1 LQVVLQAQA
10 ATYLC
15 APAIKRKKSLN
26 RKIRVVLLSFTALF
40 TVVALPALAEH
51 STRKSNSVDA
61 EPADTGAADGGQEKY
76 LALPLAA
83 GGTNGKVLNRYGVPF
98 VDRVLPLVQG
108 GSAEVKVGA
117 RAERIFLLGMTD
129 ALNVAAGGDDAG
141 YSPGAKSLPG
151 FGWNDPRDLSYLFI
165 VGDELGRIRVDYMD
179 GTEQVFPLQL
189 GEGVWWGRAFYDFD
203 QPFPVD
209 ARLRQAFADALRL
222 YPAKPLEDGNYVAV
236 IDPKPVAIRSL
247 TIENSPAKK
256 GTLVIKGI
264 TLETR
269 DLEDAGADSRDS
281 GVIASA
287 DALTPGVF
295 PDEFEQFVRTRALRP
310 VGTSD
315 AEEQQRLTRL
325 KNELYSSD
333 DLYRGLHVAAS
344 VPAGYTGPEVSFKGL
359 GEGSAFAGILAN
371 VFRYNV
377 QDILAKIDDEGEY
390 HTSTKGA
397 ISWGGYRG
405 IGTFRYGVGGYYGVS
420 YTRDMGRSMG
430 EVATLGYTKDAERN
444 ADYDL
449 KMARRYATDPA
460 LKFKGAQL
468 PPHWGMLVNS
478 YHFLPGFENDGQ
490 GLTMLFL
497 FKLWQQIPDRDAWLR
512 ARWPDVKAA
521 GDWIVWQLD
530 HPEISGA
537 KDGVLH
543 TTGESANMDGYSV
556 YPDAVCMYALRA
568 LAVMAD
574 SIREKADAAHWRAG
588 ADRLQAGITAHYI
601 VNDPKYGRV
610 WSLDYSNWTEK
621 STVLGPLIFQADN
634 EGFAPEDSYPEW
646 RAVNE
651 AAYQR
656 ILDTYKPFG
665 FYGQSMGYGQGFVT
679 ESALLLDRMR
689 DATTMLDW
697 AAKEIYD
704 PHFGSR
710 LAQPGMGYI
719 VPEGARIDPT
729 GKYWFHIG
737 DLGNGVQEA
746 EIVKTLRLV
755 MGVDD
760 THPERLQFF
769 PRMPYD
775 WSEIA
780 VSKYPVA
787 FETSGKLDTAELNY
801 TLRRA
806 GDRMD
811 LRIGA
816 DKDLGRVAMR
826 LGPFAQRPKA
836 VDVRVNGKTPTGAKI
851 ERSGDSWWV
860 RFGAEVGTV
869 SGAR

>member
-1 LQVVLQAQA
+1 MGHGVFLAGRGVAVEQYLSCSLRGLSVLDRNKGIILFLFAVFLVFVA
-10 ATYLC
+10 R
-15 APAIKRKKSLN
+15 PAR
-26 RKIRVVLLSFTALF
+26 
-40 TVVALPALAEH
+40 AEH
-51 STRKSNSVDA
+51 SANNAGPVDS
-61 EPADTGAADGGQEKY
+61 GQDKY
-76 LALPLAA
+76 LALPLGA
-83 GGTNGKVLNRYGVPF
+83 GTGSGKILDRYGVPF
-98 VDRVLPLVQG
+98 VDRVLPLEQG
-108 GSAEVKVGA
+108 GSAEVKVGG

-129 ALNVAAGGDDAG
+129 ALNTAAGADDAP

-165 VGDELGRIRVDYMD
+165 VGDELGRIRVNYAD

-189 GEGVWWGRAFYDFD
+189 GEGLWWGRAFYDFD

-222 YPAKPLEDGNYVAV
+222 YPAKPLEGGNYVAV
-236 IDPKPVAIRSL
+236 LDPKPVAIRSI

-269 DLEDAGADSRDS
+269 AEWTRESDA
-281 GVIASA
+281 IAGA

-295 PDEFEQFVRTRALRP
+295 SPEFEKFVKTKALRP
-310 VGTSD
+310 LGVGD
-315 AEEQQRLTRL
+315 EQEQERLTRF
-325 KNELYSSD
+325 KKALYSSD
-333 DLYRGLHVAAS
+333 DQYRGLHVAAS
-344 VPAGYTGPEVSFKGL
+344 APAGYSGPQVSFKGT
-359 GEGSAFAGILAN
+359 GEGAVYAGILAN

-377 QDILAKIDDEGEY
+377 QDILTKIDDEGEY

-405 IGTFRYGVGGYYGVS
+405 IGTYRYGVGAYYGVS

-430 EVATLGYTKDAERN
+430 EIATLGYTKDAERN

-460 LKFKGAQL
+460 LKFKGVQL

-478 YHFLPGFENDGQ
+478 YRLPSFENDGQ
-490 GLTMLFL
+490 GLTTLFL
-497 FKLWQQIPDRDAWLR
+497 FKLWQQLPDRDEWLR

-543 TTGESANMDGYSV
+543 TTGESANMNGYSV
-556 YPDAVCMYALRA
+556 YPDAACMHALRA

-574 SIREKADAAHWRAG
+574 SIGEKAEAEQWRQY
-588 ADRLQAGITAHYI
+588 ADRMQAGITAHYI

-610 WSLDYSNWTEK
+610 WTLDYSNWTEK

-656 ILDTYKPFG
+656 ILETYKPFG

-704 PHFGSR
+704 PELAR
-710 LAQPGMGYI
+710 LGIETYI
-719 VPEGARIDPT
+719 VPEGARIDPS
-729 GKYWFHIG
+729 GKYWFRIG

-780 VSKYPVA
+780 VSRYPVA
-787 FETSGKLDTAELNY
+787 FECLGKLDTADLNY
-801 TLRRA
+801 GLKRV

-811 LRIGA
+811 LRIAA
-816 DKDLGRVAMR
+816 DKELGWMTVR
-826 LGPFAQRPKA
+826 LGPFAHEPKA
-836 VDVRVNGKTPTGAKI
+836 DDVRVNGKAPAGTTV

-860 RFGAEVGTV
+860 RFAMTVGAKK
-869 SGAR
+869 

>member
-1 LQVVLQAQA
+1 MA
-10 ATYLC
+10 
-15 APAIKRKKSLN
+15 
-26 RKIRVVLLSFTALF
+26 
-40 TVVALPALAEH
+40 AEH
-51 STRKSNSVDA
+51 SGRSSRSADA
-61 EPADTGAADGGQEKY
+61 GSADGGQEKY
-76 LALPLAA
+76 LALPLAPA
-83 GGTNGKVLNRYGVPF
+83 EGSGKLVSRYGVPF
-98 VDRVLPLVQG
+98 VDRTLPLTQG
-108 GSAEVKVGA
+108 DSAEVKVGG

-129 ALNVAAGGDDAG
+129 ALNVTAGADDAG

-165 VGDELGRIRVDYMD
+165 VGDELGRIRVDYVD
-179 GTEQVFPLQL
+179 GTEQVFPLHL

-203 QPFPVD
+203 QPFPAD
-209 ARLRQAFADALRL
+209 ARLRQAFADSLRL
-222 YPAKPLEDGNYVAV
+222 YPAKPLEDGDYIAV
-236 IDPKPVAIRSL
+236 IDPKPVAIRSI

-256 GTLVIKGI
+256 GTLIVKGI
-264 TLETR
+264 TVESHGSDR
-269 DLEDAGADSRDS
+269 IAGAHLL
-281 GVIASA
+281 AS
-287 DALTPGVF
+287 GVF
-295 PDEFEQFVRTRALRP
+295 PPEFEQFVKTKWLRP
-310 VGTSD
+310 AGSED
-315 AEEQQRLTRL
+315 AEERQRLTEL
-325 KNELYSSD
+325 KKELYSSE

-344 VPAGYTGPEVSFKGL
+344 APAGYTGPEVSFEGS
-359 GEGSAFAGILAN
+359 GEGEAYAGILAN
-371 VFRYNV
+371 VFRYSV
-377 QDILAKIDDEGEY
+377 QDILAKIDADGMY

-430 EVATLGYTKDAERN
+430 EIAALGYTKDAERN

-449 KMARRYATDPA
+449 KMARRYAADPA
-460 LKFKGAQL
+460 LRFKGVQL

-478 YHFLPGFENDGQ
+478 YRLPSFENDGQ
-490 GLTMLFL
+490 GLTNLFL
-497 FKLWQQIPDRDAWLR
+497 YKLWQKLPDRDAWLR

-521 GDWIVWQLD
+521 GDWIVWQLN

-537 KDGVLH
+537 KDGILH

-556 YPDAVCMYALRA
+556 YPDAACMHALRA

-574 SIREKADAAHWRAG
+574 AIGEKDEAAQWRAG
-588 ADRLQAGITAHYI
+588 ADRLQAGITSHYI

-610 WSLDYSNWTEK
+610 WTLDDSNWTEK
-621 STVLGPLIFQADN
+621 STVLGPLIFQADS
-634 EGFAPEDSYPEW
+634 EGFAPEDSNPEW

-651 AAYQR
+651 AAYRR

-679 ESALLLDRMR
+679 QSALLLDRMR
-689 DATTMLDW
+689 DATAMLDW

-704 PHFGSR
+704 PRFRSR

-719 VPEGARIDPT
+719 VPEGARIDST
-729 GKYWFHIG
+729 GQYWFRIG

-760 THPERLQFF
+760 AHPERLQFF

-780 VSKYPVA
+780 VSKYPIAVGTA
-787 FETSGKLDTAELNY
+787 GRLETADLNY
-801 TLRRA
+801 TLKRE
-806 GDRMD
+806 GGRMD
-811 LRIGA
+811 LRIAA
-816 DKDLGRVAMR
+816 DKDLGRVTVR
-826 LGPFAQRPKA
+826 LGPFEREPKA
-836 VDVRVNGKTPTGAKI
+836 TDVRVNGKTPAGATV

-860 RFGAEVGTV
+860 RFGAVVGTEK
-869 SGAR
+869 

>member
-1 LQVVLQAQA
+1 M
-10 ATYLC
+10 
-15 APAIKRKKSLN
+15 P
-26 RKIRVVLLSFTALF
+26 RKIGVVPLLFAALCM
-40 TVVALPALAEH
+40 AIARPGLAED
-51 STRKSNSVDA
+51 SARSSGSV
-61 EPADTGAADGGQEKY
+61 ETSPAYTGATDGGREKY
-76 LALPLAA
+76 LALPLAP
-83 GGTNGKVLNRYGVPF
+83 GGGSGKPVTRYGVPF
-98 VDRVLPLVQG
+98 IDRTLPLTQG
-108 GSAEVKVGA
+108 GSAAVKVGA

-129 ALNVAAGGDDAG
+129 ATTAADGADDQP
-141 YSPGAKSLPG
+141 YSPGAQSLPG
-151 FGWNDPRDLSYLFI
+151 FGWHDPRDLSYLFI
-165 VGDELGRIRVDYMD
+165 VGDELGRIRVDYAD
-179 GTEQVFPLQL
+179 GTEQVFPLRL

-209 ARLRQAFADALRL
+209 AHLRQAFADALRL
-222 YPAKPLEDGNYVAV
+222 YPARPLEDGGYVAV
-236 IDPKPVAIRSL
+236 IDPKPVAIRSIG
-247 TIENSPAKK
+247 IENSPAKK
-256 GTLVIKGI
+256 GTLIIKGI

-269 DLEDAGADSRDS
+269 AAGALDP
-281 GVIASA
+281 G
-287 DALTPGVF
+287 ALAGAETLAPGAF
-295 PDEFEQFVRTRALRP
+295 PEQFAQFVRTRPLLPA
-310 VGTSD
+310 GSD
-315 AEEQQRLTRL
+315 DAAEQQQLTEL
-325 KNELYSSD
+325 KEELYSSGN
-333 DLYRGLHVAAS
+333 LYRGLHVAAS
-344 VPAGYTGPEVSFKGL
+344 APAGYTGPEVSFKGS
-359 GEGSAFAGILAN
+359 GEGAAYAGILAN

-377 QDILAKIDDEGEY
+377 QDILAKIDDQGMY
-390 HTSTKGA
+390 HTSTRGA

-405 IGTFRYGVGGYYGVS
+405 IGTFRYGVGAYYGVS

-460 LKFKGAQL
+460 LRYRGVQL

-478 YHFLPGFENDGQ
+478 YRFLPGLENDGQ
-490 GLTMLFL
+490 GLTALFL
-497 FKLWQQIPDRDAWLR
+497 FKLWQQLPDRDAWLR

-521 GDWIVWQLD
+521 GDWVLWQLN

-556 YPDAVCMYALRA
+556 YPDAACMHALRA

-574 SIREKADAAHWRAG
+574 SIGEKAEAAQWREG
-588 ADRLQAGITAHYI
+588 ADRLQAGITSHYI
-601 VNDPKYGRV
+601 VNDPKYGRI

-679 ESALLLDRMR
+679 QSALLLDRMR

-704 PHFGSR
+704 PRFGSR

-719 VPEGARIDPT
+719 VPEGARIDPA
-729 GKYWFHIG
+729 GQYWFHIG

-746 EIVKTLRLV
+746 EIVKTLRVV

-780 VSKYPVA
+780 VSRYPIV
-787 FETSGKLDTAELNY
+787 FETSGKLDTADLAY
-801 TLRRA
+801 TLKRA
-806 GDRMD
+806 GGRMD
-811 LRIGA
+811 LRIAA
-816 DKDLGRVAMR
+816 DKDLGRVVVR
-826 LGPFAQRPKA
+826 LGPFGRAPQTA
-836 VDVRVNGKTPTGAKI
+836 DVRINGKMPKGARV

-860 RFGAEVGTV
+860 RFAARVGP
-869 SGAR
+869 R